1 MADAAA
7 AGEAPEAPAGGKKT
21 GLIIGLTFA
30 GAILGGV
37 ASALFIAPKMIAR
50 QAPPAAE
57 AAHGPNADA
66 AAEAAPAEGE
76 GEGGGEGEGERQMV
90 QLENIIVNP
99 AGSNGNRFLMTTVA
113 FSVVDE
119 KAQKVLSD
127 RKVEL
132 RDRVTTILET
142 MSMADLTAPGARDS
156 LKARIGVMVGTIVGA
171 KVPVQVFLP
180 QFVIQ

>member
-21 GLIIGLTFA
+21 GLIIGLMFA

-66 AAEAAPAEGE
+66 ATEAAPAEGE
-76 GEGGGEGEGERQMV
+76 GGGEGQGERQMV

-119 KAQKVLSD
+119 KAQKTLSD

-132 RDRVTTILET
+132 RDRITTILET

-156 LKARIGVMVGTIVGA
+156 LKVRIGVMVGTIVGA